1 VAFNYLVVTHQAED
15 FLECGHNSAGTWLS
29 IQEFGNRNGLKI
41 LLQVTFLIFLKLLTI
56 LTKEIYEI
64 KSY

>member
-1 VAFNYLVVTHQAED
+1 MAFNYLVVTHQAEG

-41 LLQVTFLIFLKLLTI
+41 LLVTFSDFSQTFDDN
-56 LTKEIYEI
+56 YERDL
-64 KSY
+64 